1 MSLNKILS
9 GFSKT
14 LRDLEKLV
22 QQNTQSIGNKL
33 ERILELEEESEA
45 LLHEKHKA
53 LVIIEN
59 LNKLLGD
66 K

>member
-1 MSLNKILS
+1 MGLNKILS

-22 QQNTQSIGNKL
+22 QHNTRVVSEKL
-33 ERILELEEESEA
+33 HRVIELEEESEA
-45 LLHEKHKA
+45 LLHEKRKA

>member
-33 ERILELEEESEA
+33 ERILELEEESAA
-45 LLHEKHKA
+45 LSHEKRKA

>member
-33 ERILELEEESEA
+33 GRILELEEESEA
-45 LLHEKHKA
+45 LLHEKRKA

>member
-14 LRDLEKLV
+14 LRDLGKLV

-45 LLHEKHKA
+45 LLQEKHKA